1 MQWRWWDEL
10 GELLVRTQQG
20 TSIRNGLCRWAL
32 QVDPAD
38 GPGREDP
45 AGGP

>member
-20 TSIRNGLCRWAL
+20 TSIRNGLCRWTLQMGLVRRTL
-32 QVDPAD
+32 QV
-38 GPGREDP
+38 GLE
-45 AGGP
+45 GGL